1 MAEEKRATDRIYDH
15 KASKKARGEEPKK
28 KSAEATTSEDAPAEG
43 GAAEKVA
50 ETLDE
55 IRARHRR
62 EQEEGHKSHTKAL
75 DDMFKRHADEIDVAV
90 GKHGTHLEAG
100 PGVTAE
106 EA

>member
-28 KSAEATTSEDAPAEG
+28 KAASASSDGEG
-43 GAAEKVA
+43 GDAKQVA
-50 ETLDE
+50 SETLEE

-62 EQEEGHKSHTKAL
+62 EQEESHKGYTKAL
-75 DDMFKRHADEIDVAV
+75 DDMVKRHADEIDVAI
-90 GKHGTHLEAG
+90 GKHGTHIEAG
-100 PGVTAE
+100 SGVTAE

>member
-28 KSAEATTSEDAPAEG
+28 KAADAASEGEG
-43 GAAEKVA
+43 GDVKQAAS
-50 ETLDE
+50 ETLEE

-62 EQEEGHKSHTKAL
+62 EQEESHKGHTKAL
-75 DDMFKRHADEIDVAV
+75 DDMFKRHADEIDVMV